1 MPRSSRL
8 ILTLQS
14 GAALLPRRTQRRTLF
29 YGWGGFQGEGA
40 SALADAVKA
49 TDVRVAYLRH
59 GNTEP
64 NEVDFDRTLTKQGKW
79 QAVAAAKSYGLS
91 LRPFLPTALAS
102 EAPRAVETAKLFLED
117 AGRDVEL
124 VTDRSLY
131 DGTMQ
136 PEGSAVFREIGYAPL
151 DFYLKD
157 GRANAV
163 LGEYAENAA
172 ARVAETLAGFGQCS
186 RRRTLVVVGH
196 VLARCRASRRR
207 RVELHAVGAT
217 SHRFVHAQ
225 AIYLPAA
232 ALFAAEA
239 LGCDQKGRSQIL
251 GCDTQEAEGY
261 LVEPDGT
268 VSLLRRP
275 R

>member
-8 ILTLQS
+8 LLTLQS
-14 GAALLPRRTQRRTLF
+14 GAALLPKRTPRRTLF
-29 YGWGGFQGEGA
+29 YGWGGFTGEGA

-49 TDVRVAYLRH
+49 TDVRIAYLRH

-64 NEVDFDRTLTKQGKW
+64 NEVDFDRMLTKKGRW

-91 LRPFLPTALAS
+91 LRPFLPTALSS

-131 DGTMQ
+131 DDTMQ

-163 LGEYAENAA
+163 LGDYAETAA
-172 ARVAETLAGFGQCS
+172 ARVAATLAGFGQCS

-196 VLARCRASRRR
+196 VLARCRAPRRR
-207 RVELHAVGAT
+207 RDVSPSGPST
-217 SHRFVHAQ
+217 Q

-261 LVEPDGT
+261 LVEPDGA

>member
-1 MPRSSRL
+1 
-8 ILTLQS
+8 
-14 GAALLPRRTQRRTLF
+14 
-29 YGWGGFQGEGA
+29 
-40 SALADAVKA
+40 
-49 TDVRVAYLRH
+49 
-59 GNTEP
+59 
-64 NEVDFDRTLTKQGKW
+64 
-79 QAVAAAKSYGLS
+79 
-91 LRPFLPTALAS
+91 
-102 EAPRAVETAKLFLED
+102 
-117 AGRDVEL
+117 
-124 VTDRSLY
+124 
-131 DGTMQ
+131 MQ

-163 LGEYAENAA
+163 LGDYAETAA
-172 ARVAETLAGFGQCS
+172 ARVAATLAGFGRCS

-196 VLARCRASRRR
+196 VLTQCRAPR
-207 RVELHAVGAT
+207 
-217 SHRFVHAQ
+217 HRCDGSIHAQ

-261 LVEPDGT
+261 LVEPDGA